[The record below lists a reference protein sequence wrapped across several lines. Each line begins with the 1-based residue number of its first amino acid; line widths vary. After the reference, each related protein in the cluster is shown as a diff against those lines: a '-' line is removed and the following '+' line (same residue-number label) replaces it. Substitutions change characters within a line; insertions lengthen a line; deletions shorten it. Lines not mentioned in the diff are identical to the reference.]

1 MKIHWPLSFLL
12 LFTEYK
18 IIRKKRTDFNSFC
31 ETLNDMQH
39 PIAFKNK
46 WQTINMHFY
55 VSPIWYYRN
64 NYISV
69 DFEMWFLFVCVECL
83 FFGKKKVQK
92 MSQNPNQY
100 KTLDL
105 MFVCFIGNYFAH
117 SITLAQNELMP
128 SEVSEQSKSSIK
140 FNLMNCMPVVFLSS
154 SFSFQK
160 EMLWC
165 CRLNKQNISTDSV
178 NQIHARR
185 RNIVNKWTRTQE
197 KV

>member
-83 FFGKKKVQK
+83 FLVKKGSKNVTK
-92 MSQNPNQY
+92 
-100 KTLDL
+100 
-105 MFVCFIGNYFAH
+105 
-117 SITLAQNELMP
+117 
-128 SEVSEQSKSSIK
+128 SKSVQNSR
-140 FNLMNCMPVVFLSS
+140 FNVCLFHRKLLCAFNYIGTKWIDAQRSV
-154 SFSFQK
+154 
-160 EMLWC
+160 
-165 CRLNKQNISTDSV
+165 RTKQ
-178 NQIHARR
+178 
-185 RNIVNKWTRTQE
+185 IVNKI
-197 KV
+197 

>member
-1 MKIHWPLSFLL
+1 MAWIHWLLSFLF

-55 VSPIWYYRN
+55 VSPIRYYRN
-64 NYISV
+64 NYFSV
-69 DFEMWFLFVCVECL
+69 DFEMWFLFVCVDTVECL
-83 FFGKKKVQK
+83 FFGKKGSK
-92 MSQNPNQY
+92 MSQNPNQS

-105 MFVCFIGNYFAH
+105 MFVCFIENDCTH
-117 SITLAQNELMP
+117 SITLAQNELML

-140 FNLMNCMPVVFLSS
+140 FNLMNCMPSC
-154 SFSFQK
+154 FSLIFFQFSK
-160 EMLWC
+160 RNALMLPA
-165 CRLNKQNISTDSV
+165 Q
-178 NQIHARR
+178 
-185 RNIVNKWTRTQE
+185 
-197 KV
+197 